1 MEAVRV
7 TNAKYYWTQFL
18 IVAMMF
24 VAISVPVNYY
34 KYAITYSDISI
45 NTFEIFLCSL
55 GFYLIVFVLLK
66 GAEMP
71 TRIAF
76 DNSKVIVETRFFF
89 WVSVKEYL
97 YERINVAISKNER
110 VLSLHYDST
119 IVRFDPLLWQRKQR
133 KRIIQ
138 AFQSHHVDLS

>member
-1 MEAVRV
+1 MEAFKV
-7 TNAKYYWTQFL
+7 TNIKYFWTQFL
-18 IVAMMF
+18 IVAMIF
-24 VAISVPVNYY
+24 IAISVPINYY
-34 KYAITYSDISI
+34 KYAITYSNISI
-45 NTFEIFLCSL
+45 NTFEILLCSL

-71 TRIAF
+71 TGIAF
-76 DNSKVIVETRFFF
+76 DDSKVIVETRFFL

-97 YERINVAISKNER
+97 YERINVTISKDER
-110 VLSLHYDST
+110 ILSLHCDPT

-138 AFQSHHVDLS
+138 AFRSHHVDLS